1 MKQLQDL
8 SKEELQQEVAIA
20 QRIIQKLSESL
31 SEKELQI
38 ANLKVANEVLN
49 ENNKGE
55 DK

>member
-1 MKQLQDL
+1 MNLEDL

-20 QRIIQKLSESL
+20 QRIIQKLTEAL

-49 ENNKGE
+49 QNQKENE
-55 DK
+55 